1 MVNRLNTSIRN
12 EIASVVPLLKTLE
25 IPRVDPIAAEQQAR
39 YRSEGLS
46 YISNN
51 ESIIPRDAAGNIT
64 MQEGST
70 TNPLLIIDPV
80 TEQITVKS
88 ALKILDTNFQYYKF
102 PATIRPISNIEDLV
116 VDLDFESDT
125 IAARY
130 TIPAELDP
138 QGQPVT
144 YQRIATSFRSNW
156 FTNGGDD
163 YQGTSRLPF
172 VGGQQAEIG
181 SYTITPEI
189 LETLRAK
196 NKTLKFS
203 IQVQF
208 TSIDQNNAVA
218 FKMILGRNMPEVWRS
233 SGTLYQLRSE
243 SNGKYGVNEYP
254 FFKFDYVVDIFNDAA
269 PYDQYFIDVSAGAGS
284 WVLTPN
290 CYWKI
295 DVIDIPTTPSLNGD
309 IGTGVYSINES
320 GDLILSEIN
329 EKTFFDPEVQMVVT
343 RVIPTDIY
351 EKINGQLISLTSRTI
366 VDTAS
371 IINSSQLISMPSQ
384 TTDPSAITSSN
395 PTGNVSEDIDETYP
409 PFGAVG
415 SVDGETRPYLQ
426 NGIQIATFRWDADN
440 QYWEEVES

>member
-1 MVNRLNTSIRN
+1 MANRLNTSIRN
-12 EIASVVPLLKTLE
+12 EIASISPLLNTIA
-25 IPRVDPIAAEQQAR
+25 IPRVDPVTADQQAR
-39 YRSEGLS
+39 YRADGLS

-51 ESIIPRDAAGNIT
+51 ESIIPRDGAGNIV
-64 MQEGST
+64 MAESSS
-70 TNPLLIIDPV
+70 TNPLLIIDTV
-80 TEQITVKS
+80 TEQITTKS
-88 ALKILDTNFQYYKF
+88 ALKILDTSFQYYKF

-138 QGQPVT
+138 QGQPIT
-144 YQRIATSFRSNW
+144 YQRIATSFRSTW
-156 FTNGGDD
+156 FTNGGDL
-163 YQGTSRLPF
+163 YEGTSRLPF
-172 VGGQQAEIG
+172 AGGQQAEIG

-203 IQVQF
+203 IQAQF
-208 TSIDQNNAVA
+208 TSLDQENTVA
-218 FKMILGRNMPEVWRS
+218 FKMSLGRNMPEVWRS
-233 SGTLYQLRSE
+233 SGTTYQLRSE

-269 PYDQYFIDVSAGAGS
+269 PYDKYFIDVSAGAGS

-309 IGTGVYSINES
+309 IGTGVYSISES
-320 GDLILSEIN
+320 GDLILSEI
-329 EKTFFDPEVQMVVT
+329 KDAGGT
-343 RVIPTDIY
+343 ITDIY
-351 EKINGQLISLTSRTI
+351 EKINGQLISLPAQ
-366 VDTAS
+366 TAV
-371 IINSSQLISMPSQ
+371 
-384 TTDPSAITSSN
+384 DPSAITSSN